1 MARGNKQTL
10 KVYTSEEARFYGSMG
25 GKASADA
32 RRRKKSLKELTQA
45 LLEMKPHEK
54 IAARSKIL
62 FPDVD
67 PEDLTNGMILAM
79 AMFDKA
85 IKDQDVKAAQFV
97 RDTAGEMPEQVISGN
112 LGQST
117 VFVTE
122 EDQNKIIKHI
132 HEVLNDGQS
141 KDEETTKKASKPKKG
156 TKAKKKQ

>member
-1 MARGNKQTL
+1 MARGHKQTL

-54 IAARSKIL
+54 IVVKAKML
-62 FPDVD
+62 FPEIE
-67 PEDLTNGMILAM
+67 PEDLTNGMVLAM
-79 AMFDKA
+79 SMLNKA
-85 IKDQDVKAAQFV
+85 VVDGDVKAAQFV

-112 LGQST
+112 LGST

-132 HEVLNDGQS
+132 QEVLNDGQS
-141 KDEETTKKASKPKKG
+141 KTEKTSKPQKG
-156 TKAKKKQ
+156 TKK

>member
-1 MARGNKQTL
+1 MARGHKQTL
-10 KVYTSEEARFYGSMG
+10 KVYTSEEARFYGAMG

-45 LLEMKPHEK
+45 LLEMKPHDK

-97 RDTAGEMPEQVISGN
+97 RDTAGEVPEQIINGN

-122 EDQNKIIKHI
+122 QDQNKIIKHI
-132 HEVLNDGQS
+132 QEVLNDGQPKTQKS
-141 KDEETTKKASKPKKG
+141 SKPQKG

>member
-1 MARGNKQTL
+1 MVRGHKQTL

-45 LLEMKPHEK
+45 LLEMKPHDK

-79 AMFDKA
+79 VMFDKA

-122 EDQNKIIKHI
+122 QDQNQIIKHI
-132 HEVLNDGQS
+132 QEVLNDGQS

-156 TKAKKKQ
+156 TKAKKK

>member
-1 MARGNKQTL
+1 MPRGNKNTL
-10 KVYTSEEARFYGSMG
+10 KVYTSEEAHFYGSMG

-45 LLEMKPHEK
+45 LLEMKPHEI
-54 IAARSKIL
+54 IAAKSKQL
-62 FPDVD
+62 FPEIN
-67 PEDLTNGMILAM
+67 PEDLTNGMVLAM

-122 EDQNKIIKHI
+122 QDQNNIIKHI
-132 HEVLNDGQS
+132 QEVLNDGQP
-141 KDEETTKKASKPKKG
+141 KTEKTSKPQKG

>member
-1 MARGNKQTL
+1 MARGHKQTL

-45 LLEMKPHEK
+45 LLEMKPHEL
-54 IAARSKIL
+54 IAAKSKQL
-62 FPDVD
+62 FPEVN

-85 IKDQDVKAAQFV
+85 IKEQDVKAAQFV
-97 RDTAGEMPEQVISGN
+97 RDTAGEVPEQTINGN

-122 EDQNKIIKHI
+122 QDQNQIIKHI
-132 HEVLNDGQS
+132 QEVLNDGQS

-156 TKAKKKQ
+156 TKEKEK

>member
-1 MARGNKQTL
+1 MRRGTKKREN
-10 KVYTSEEARFYGSMG
+10 YTPEEARIFGALG

-45 LLEMKPHEK
+45 LLEMKPHAV
-54 IAARSKIL
+54 IAAKSKQL
-62 FPDVD
+62 FPEIN
-67 PEDLTNGMILAM
+67 PEDLTNGMVLAM

-85 IKDQDVKAAQFV
+85 IKEQDVKAAQFV

-122 EDQNKIIKHI
+122 QDQNNIIKHI
-132 HEVLNDGQS
+132 QEVLNDGQP
-141 KDEETTKKASKPKKG
+141 KTEKTSKPQKG
-156 TKAKKKQ
+156 TKK

>member
-1 MARGNKQTL
+1 MARGNKNTL
-10 KVYTSEEARFYGSMG
+10 KVYTSEEAHFYGSMG

-45 LLEMKPHEK
+45 LLEMKPHEI
-54 IAARSKIL
+54 IAAKSKQL
-62 FPDVD
+62 FPEIN
-67 PEDLTNGMILAM
+67 PEDLTNGMVLAM

-85 IKDQDVKAAQFV
+85 IKEQDVKAAQFV

-122 EDQNKIIKHI
+122 QDQNNIIKHI
-132 HEVLNDGQS
+132 QEVLNDGQP
-141 KDEETTKKASKPKKG
+141 KTEKTSKPQKG
-156 TKAKKKQ
+156 TKK

>member
-1 MARGNKQTL
+1 MPRGNKQTL

-45 LLEMKPHEK
+45 LLEMKPHAV
-54 IAARSKIL
+54 IAAKSKQL
-62 FPDVD
+62 FPEIN
-67 PEDLTNGMILAM
+67 PEDLTNGMVLAM

-85 IKDQDVKAAQFV
+85 IKEQDVKAAQFV

-122 EDQNKIIKHI
+122 QDQNNIIKHI
-132 HEVLNDGQS
+132 QEVLNDGQPKTEKTS
-141 KDEETTKKASKPKKG
+141 KSKKG
-156 TKAKKKQ
+156 TKK

>member
-1 MARGNKQTL
+1 MARGHKQTL

-45 LLEMKPHEK
+45 LLEMKPHDK
-54 IAARSKIL
+54 IAARSKML

-97 RDTAGEMPEQVISGN
+97 RDTAGEVPEQVISGN

-122 EDQNKIIKHI
+122 QDQNQIIKHI
-132 HEVLNDGQS
+132 QEVLNDGQS
-141 KDEETTKKASKPKKG
+141 KDEETTKKSSKPKKG
-156 TKAKKKQ
+156 TKAKEK

>member
-1 MARGNKQTL
+1 MPRGNKQSL

-45 LLEMKPHEK
+45 LLEMKPHEI
-54 IAARSKIL
+54 IAAKSKQL
-62 FPDVD
+62 FPEIN

-85 IKDQDVKAAQFV
+85 IKEQDVKAAQFV

-122 EDQNKIIKHI
+122 QDQNNIIKHI
-132 HEVLNDGQS
+132 QEVLNDGQP
-141 KDEETTKKASKPKKG
+141 KTEETTKKASKPKKG
-156 TKAKKKQ
+156 TKK

>member
-1 MARGNKQTL
+1 MPRGNKQTL

-54 IAARSKIL
+54 ITAKAKIL
-62 FPDVD
+62 FPEVD
-67 PEDLTNGMILAM
+67 PEDLTNGMALAM
-79 AMFDKA
+79 AMLNKA
-85 IKDQDVKAAQFV
+85 VVDGDVKAAQFV
-97 RDTAGEMPEQVISGN
+97 RDTAGEVPEQIINGN

-122 EDQNKIIKHI
+122 KDQNKIIKHI
-132 HEVLNDGQS
+132 QEVLNDGQP
-141 KDEETTKKASKPKKG
+141 KTKKASKPKKG
-156 TKAKKKQ
+156 TKAKKK

>member
-1 MARGNKQTL
+1 MPRGNKQTL

-54 IAARSKIL
+54 IAARSKML
-62 FPDVD
+62 FPEIE
-67 PEDLTNGMILAM
+67 PEDLTNGMALAM
-79 AMFDKA
+79 SMLNKA
-85 IKDQDVKAAQFV
+85 VVDGDVKAAQFV
-97 RDTAGEMPEQVISGN
+97 RDTAGEVPEQVISGN

-122 EDQNKIIKHI
+122 QDQNKIIKHI
-132 HEVLNDGQS
+132 QEVLSDGQS
-141 KDEETTKKASKPKKG
+141 KTEKTSKPKKG
-156 TKAKKKQ
+156 TKK

>member
-1 MARGNKQTL
+1 MARGHKQTL
-10 KVYTSEEARFYGSMG
+10 KVYTPEEARFYGSMG

>member
-1 MARGNKQTL
+1 MPRGNKNTL
-10 KVYTSEEARFYGSMG
+10 KVYTSEEAHFYGSMG

-45 LLEMKPHEK
+45 LLEMKPHELVSRK
-54 IAARSKIL
+54 AMQL
-62 FPDVD
+62 FPGVE
-67 PEDLTNGMILAM
+67 PEDLTNGMALAM
-79 AMFDKA
+79 SMFNKA
-85 IKDQDVKAAQFV
+85 VVDGDVKAAQFV

-112 LGQST
+112 LGHST

-122 EDQNKIIKHI
+122 TEQNKIIKHI
-132 HEVLNDGQS
+132 QEVLNDGQS

>member
-1 MARGNKQTL
+1 MRKGTKKREN
-10 KVYTSEEARFYGSMG
+10 YTPEEARIFGALG

-54 IAARSKIL
+54 IAVKAKML
-62 FPDVD
+62 FPEIE
-67 PEDLTNGMILAM
+67 PEDLTNGMALAM
-79 AMFDKA
+79 SMLNKA
-85 IKDQDVKAAQFV
+85 VVDGDVKAAQFV
-97 RDTAGEMPEQVISGN
+97 RDTAGEVPEQVISGN

-122 EDQNKIIKHI
+122 QDQNKIIKHI
-132 HEVLNDGQS
+132 QEVLNDGQPKTQKS
-141 KDEETTKKASKPKKG
+141 SKPQKG

>member
-1 MARGNKQTL
+1 MPRGNKQTL

-54 IAARSKIL
+54 IAAKSKQL
-62 FPDVD
+62 FPEIN
-67 PEDLTNGMILAM
+67 PEDLTNGMVLAM

-85 IKDQDVKAAQFV
+85 IKEQDVKAAQFV

-122 EDQNKIIKHI
+122 QDQNNIIKHI
-132 HEVLNDGQS
+132 QEVLNDGQP
-141 KDEETTKKASKPKKG
+141 KTEKTSKPQKG
-156 TKAKKKQ
+156 TKK

>member
-1 MARGNKQTL
+1 MPRGNKQSL
-10 KVYTSEEARFYGSMG
+10 KVYTSEEARFYGALG

-45 LLEMKPHEK
+45 LLEMKPHELVSRK
-54 IAARSKIL
+54 AMQL
-62 FPDVD
+62 FPGVE
-67 PEDLTNGMILAM
+67 PEDLTNGMALAM
-79 AMFDKA
+79 SMFNKA
-85 IKDQDVKAAQFV
+85 VVDGDVKAAQFV

-122 EDQNKIIKHI
+122 TEQNKIIKHI
-132 HEVLNDGQS
+132 QEVLNDGQS

-156 TKAKKKQ
+156 TKAKKK

>member
-1 MARGNKQTL
+1 MARGNKNTL
-10 KVYTSEEARFYGSMG
+10 KVYTSEEAHFYGSMG

-45 LLEMKPHEK
+45 LLEMKPHEI
-54 IAARSKIL
+54 IAAKSKQL
-62 FPDVD
+62 FPEIN
-67 PEDLTNGMILAM
+67 PEDLTNGMVLAM

-85 IKDQDVKAAQFV
+85 IKEQDVKAAQFV

-122 EDQNKIIKHI
+122 QDQNNIIKHI
-132 HEVLNDGQS
+132 QEVLNDGQS
-141 KDEETTKKASKPKKG
+141 KTEKTSKPQKG
-156 TKAKKKQ
+156 TKK

>member
-1 MARGNKQTL
+1 MARGNKNIL
-10 KVYTSEEARFYGSMG
+10 KVYTSEEAHFYGSMG

-45 LLEMKPHEK
+45 LLEMKPHEI
-54 IAARSKIL
+54 IAAKSKQL
-62 FPDVD
+62 FPEIN
-67 PEDLTNGMILAM
+67 PEDLTNGMVLAM

-85 IKDQDVKAAQFV
+85 IKEQDVKAAQFV

-122 EDQNKIIKHI
+122 QDQNNIIKHI
-132 HEVLNDGQS
+132 QEVLNDGQP
-141 KDEETTKKASKPKKG
+141 KTEKTSKPQKG
-156 TKAKKKQ
+156 TKK

>member
-1 MARGNKQTL
+1 MVRGHKQTL

-45 LLEMKPHEK
+45 LLEMKPHDK

-122 EDQNKIIKHI
+122 QDQNQIIKHI
-132 HEVLNDGQS
+132 QEVLNDGQS

-156 TKAKKKQ
+156 TKAKKK

>member
-1 MARGNKQTL
+1 MPRGNKQSL
-10 KVYTSEEARFYGSMG
+10 KVYTPEEARFYGSMG

-45 LLEMKPHEK
+45 LLEMKPHEI
-54 IAARSKIL
+54 IAAKSKQL
-62 FPDVD
+62 FPEIN
-67 PEDLTNGMILAM
+67 PEDLTNGMVLAM

-85 IKDQDVKAAQFV
+85 IKEQDVKAAQFV

-122 EDQNKIIKHI
+122 QDQNNIIKHI
-132 HEVLNDGQS
+132 QEVLNDGQS
-141 KDEETTKKASKPKKG
+141 KTEKTSKPQKG
-156 TKAKKKQ
+156 TKK

>member
-1 MARGNKQTL
+1 MPRGNKQTL

-45 LLEMKPHEK
+45 LLEMKPHDK

-67 PEDLTNGMILAM
+67 PEDLTNGMVLAM

-122 EDQNKIIKHI
+122 QDQNKIIKHI
-132 HEVLNDGQS
+132 QEVLSDGQS
-141 KDEETTKKASKPKKG
+141 KTQKASKPKKG